1 MRRSLILW
9 SAIFA
14 AAFSTSAMAQDAES
28 ILRKVQ
34 ELEQARWNGVDNYVV
49 DQATM
54 GHRTLLFYEKIEVSA
69 PGGGTVPAFRLVP
82 PDEVAL
88 RQREE
93 QGFPQLTPED
103 LRRFSQ
109 AATTTGDALGSE
121 TERSMAEAGLP
132 AGLLSAASPNRY
144 AALDP
149 RVMMGNVSEFT
160 DAAADA
166 QAAAE
171 SRDPTAE
178 AREAQT
184 GMADFARTARLTAT
198 ETIGGREA
206 FVLRADDVNHTQH
219 TEDGQA
225 FTIRTATFWVDT
237 AEYVPLKFRME
248 GVATSGG
255 EQRELVI
262 EKEDQDYRR
271 VGSLYLPYRQVM
283 RIAGMMNAE
292 QEAKMREAQQQMAQ
306 MEVQMAQ
313 MPESQRQMMMNM
325 MGPQIEMMRTMA
337 AGGGIQ
343 MVTEIHDVRVN
354 AGLPDEVSMGLV
366 LFTPQAPTGGSV
378 APPTGT
384 AASPAGSARS
394 GAATTGGAAA
404 SSSAADGA
412 AFAPA
417 AGAPAPA
424 AADAE
429 ALRLAQQACLQEK
442 IAEAQATQKKK
453 RGLGRL
459 MNAVARTA
467 MRAGNHDLARTVG
480 DVYDVN
486 ATADDLAAA
495 ARDLSITEDDIA
507 VCRNPG

>member
-1 MRRSLILW
+1 MVMRRSLILC
-9 SAIFA
+9 SAILA
-14 AAFSTSAMAQDAES
+14 VAFSPSAIAQDAES

-34 ELEQARWNGVDNYVV
+34 ALEHARWDGVNNYVV
-49 DQATM
+49 DQAMM
-54 GHRTLLFYEKIEVSA
+54 GHRTLLFYEKIQVPA

-109 AATTTGDALGSE
+109 AAATTGDALGSE
-121 TERSMAEAGLP
+121 TERSMEEAGLP
-132 AGLLSAASPNRY
+132 AGLLSAAGPNRF
-144 AALDP
+144 ATLDP

-178 AREAQT
+178 AREAQA
-184 GMADFARTARLTAT
+184 GMADFARTARLAGT

-206 FVLRADDVNHTQH
+206 FILRADDVNHTQR
-219 TEDGQA
+219 TADGQT

-248 GVATSGG
+248 GVAASQG

-262 EKEDQDYRR
+262 EKQDQDYRQ

-292 QEAKMREAQQQMAQ
+292 QEARMREAQQQMAE
-306 MEVQMAQ
+306 MEQQMAQ
-313 MPESQRQMMMNM
+313 MPESQRQMMTNM

-337 AGGGIQ
+337 SGGGIQ
-343 MVTEIHDVRVN
+343 MVTDIYEVRVN
-354 AGLPDEVSMGLV
+354 VGLPDQVSMGSV
-366 LFTPQAPTGGSV
+366 LFQPQASTGPSA
-378 APPTGT
+378 APATTDPIRF
-384 AASPAGSARS
+384 APAGSAAS
-394 GAATTGGAAA
+394 MAPPATT
-404 SSSAADGA
+404 
-412 AFAPA
+412 APTQ
-417 AGAPAPA
+417 
-424 AADAE
+424 E
-429 ALRLAQQACLQEK
+429 SRRLAQQQCLQEK
-442 IAEAQATQKKK
+442 VAAAQASQKKK

-467 MRAGNHDLARTVG
+467 MRSGNHDFARTAG
-480 DVYDVN
+480 DVYHAN
-486 ATADDLAAA
+486 ATVEDLAAA
-495 ARDLSITEDDIA
+495 ARDLGLTEDEVA
-507 VCRNPG
+507 ACQNPL

>member
-1 MRRSLILW
+1 MRRSLNLC
-9 SAIFA
+9 SAILA
-14 AAFSTSAMAQDAES
+14 VAFSASAIAQDAES

-34 ELEQARWNGVDNYVV
+34 ALEHARWDGVNNYVV
-49 DQATM
+49 DQAIM
-54 GHRTLLFYEKIEVSA
+54 GHRTLLFYEKIQLPA
-69 PGGGTVPAFRLVP
+69 PDGGTVPAFRLVP

-109 AATTTGDALGSE
+109 AAAATGDALGSE

-132 AGLLSAASPNRY
+132 AGLLSAASPNRF
-144 AALDP
+144 ATLDP

-178 AREAQT
+178 AREAQA
-184 GMADFARTARLTAT
+184 GMADFARTARLAGT

-206 FVLRADDVNHTQH
+206 FILRADDVNHTQR
-219 TEDGQA
+219 TEDGQT

-248 GVATSGG
+248 GVATSEG

-262 EKEDQDYRR
+262 EKEDQDYRH
-271 VGSLYLPYRQVM
+271 VGSLYLSYRQVM

-292 QEAKMREAQQQMAQ
+292 QEAQMREAQQQMAQ
-306 MEVQMAQ
+306 MEQQMAQ

-337 AGGGIQ
+337 SGGGIQ
-343 MVTEIHDVRVN
+343 MVTDIYEVRVN
-354 AGLPDEVSMGLV
+354 AGLPDEVAMGSAP
-366 LFTPQAPTGGSV
+366 FQPQAPTGGSA
-378 APPTGT
+378 APATTDPT
-384 AASPAGSARS
+384 SFVPAGSATS
-394 GAATTGGAAA
+394 MAPPATT
-404 SSSAADGA
+404 
-412 AFAPA
+412 APTQ
-417 AGAPAPA
+417 
-424 AADAE
+424 E
-429 ALRLAQQACLQEK
+429 SLRLAQQQCLQEK
-442 IAEAQATQKKK
+442 VAAAQNAQKKK

-467 MRAGNHDLARTVG
+467 MRSGNHDFARTVG
-480 DVYDVN
+480 DVYNAN
-486 ATADDLAAA
+486 ATAGDLAAA
-495 ARDLSITEDDIA
+495 ARDLGLTEDEVA
-507 VCRNPG
+507 ACRNPS

>member
-1 MRRSLILW
+1 MRRSLIHC
-9 SAIFA
+9 SAILA
-14 AAFSTSAMAQDAES
+14 VAISPSAIGQDAES

-34 ELEQARWNGVDNYVV
+34 DLEHARWAGVNNYVV

-54 GHRTLLFYEKIEVSA
+54 GHRTLLFYEKIQVPA

-93 QGFPQLTPED
+93 RGFPQLTPDD
-103 LRRFSQ
+103 LRRFSD
-109 AATTTGDALGSE
+109 AAAMTGDALGSE

-144 AALDP
+144 ATLDP

-160 DAAADA
+160 DAGADA

-178 AREAQT
+178 AREAQA
-184 GMADFARTARLTAT
+184 GMADFARTARLAGT

-206 FVLRADDVNHTQH
+206 FILRADDVNHTQP
-219 TEDGQA
+219 TEDGET

-248 GVATSGG
+248 GVATSGN

-271 VGSLYLPYRQVM
+271 VGSLYLSYRQVM

-292 QEAKMREAQQQMAQ
+292 QEAQMLEAQQQMAQ
-306 MEVQMAQ
+306 MEQKMAQ

-337 AGGGIQ
+337 SGGGIQ
-343 MVTEIHDVRVN
+343 MVTDIHEVRVN
-354 AGLPDEVSMGLV
+354 AGLPDEVSMGSV
-366 LFTPQAPTGGSV
+366 LFQPQAPTAGN
-378 APPTGT
+378 
-384 AASPAGSARS
+384 ASPP
-394 GAATTGGAAA
+394 A
-404 SSSAADGA
+404 SNPA

-417 AGAPAPA
+417 ASAPA
-424 AADAE
+424 ASATTTAPPATAASTPE
-429 ALRLAQQACLQEK
+429 SLRLAQQQCLQEK
-442 IAEAQATQKKK
+442 VAAAQAAQKKK

-467 MRAGNHDLARTVG
+467 MRSGNHDVARTAG
-480 DVYDVN
+480 DVYHAN
-486 ATADDLAAA
+486 ATAEDLAAA
-495 ARDLSITEDDIA
+495 ARDLGLTEDEVA
-507 VCRNPG
+507 ACANPQ